1 MIRKY
6 AFLLISIA
14 LLNKANSQIANGSA
28 CFSVS
33 QMLDKSNNDSLS
45 ITSVCDVLDFKI
57 AVYNRWGEVLHTSYA
72 VGNIEIF
79 KQDAGTQLHVTKKKV
94 KRKTLPIASP
104 FSEGQYTWIITYFEL
119 SDIARKEQKTQNGI
133 LYITE

>member
-1 MIRKY
+1 M
-6 AFLLISIA
+6 FLLA
-14 LLNKANSQIANGSA
+14 FFDNVYSQIINESD

-33 QMLDKSNNDSLS
+33 QMLDKSNKDSLM
-45 ITSVCDVLDFKI
+45 ITSACDVLDFKI
-57 AVYNRWGEVLHTSYA
+57 AVYNRWGEVLHTSYS

-79 KQDAGTQLHVTKKKV
+79 KQDAGTQLRVTKKKV
-94 KRKTLPIASP
+94 KRKTRPTAIP